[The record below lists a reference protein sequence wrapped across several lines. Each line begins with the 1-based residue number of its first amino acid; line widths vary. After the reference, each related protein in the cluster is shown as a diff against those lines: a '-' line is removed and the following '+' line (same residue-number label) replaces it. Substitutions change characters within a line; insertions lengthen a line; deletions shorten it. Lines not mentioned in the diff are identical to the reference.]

1 LKNIKDPAVL
11 QWASAIVGAVAAKVI
26 GGNAKTGA
34 SVAASATKNNYLNH
48 MQMLDFSLTKEQR
61 DLMAK
66 RQDVLMGADIQ
77 GEEGGVAIAD
87 ALTPDARANDEKYPT
102 EVQDA
107 LAQRSAMLELAN
119 SAYVAGKLDLNERN
133 SIVER
138 MNDESIKIRDGAD
151 SFVGIVS
158 TAIPLAIYNVPLAI
172 VADNAINPSVIDRGD
187 LSSIALQK
195 VFDPANEDEILHMV
209 ALRGETD
216 YVPSSAT
223 LITPDDNGYLGAAVV
238 LLGVTKGK
246 PINLPSWRNIAIDIE
261 HVASGHMADGSRTI
275 LGGNKDLFP
284 EYMSAEQVERAIRT
298 AYRFGEKIKSQ
309 GDNVLIR
316 GECDGLTIEMWV
328 NKVTKIIETA
338 YPKY

>member
-1 LKNIKDPAVL
+1 
-11 QWASAIVGAVAAKVI
+11 
-26 GGNAKTGA
+26 
-34 SVAASATKNNYLNH
+34 
-48 MQMLDFSLTKEQR
+48 
-61 DLMAK
+61 
-66 RQDVLMGADIQ
+66 MGADIQ

-246 PINLPSWRNIAIDIE
+246 VFNVGRLIGKEAVEAAENMGFQKIGQRSHGQP
-261 HVASGHMADGSRTI
+261 VFKSGNKYITPDVDGHNGGVWKMADSVKNLGSKETRMGTYDANLNRI
-275 LGGNKDLFP
+275 
-284 EYMSAEQVERAIRT
+284 
-298 AYRFGEKIKSQ
+298 
-309 GDNVLIR
+309 GD
-316 GECDGLTIEMWV
+316 
-328 NKVTKIIETA
+328 
-338 YPKY
+338 